1 MEFLIGY
8 VLIAVIL
15 LFMGFSLF
23 QIGVFTLMIVGALI
37 VLIGGFFAVCLALLA
52 FSKRRRGVFVEIDES
67 TRFPVAVYNIDGENV
82 PNMFPCE
89 MVMKKRLYVP
99 EKEITLLYCKPRK
112 RTIDKN
118 ALVTIIVGSSV
129 FIPAAVF
136 SAIMIVSFIKGFSV
150 A

>member
-1 MEFLIGY
+1 MEFLVGY

-52 FSKRRRGVFVEIDES
+52 FSKRRRGVFTEIDENL
-67 TRFPVAVYNIDGENV
+67 RFPVAIYKIDGENV

-112 RTIDKN
+112 SAIDKN
-118 ALVTIIVGSSV
+118 ALITIIVGGAV
-129 FIPAAVF
+129 FIPGAVF

>member
-37 VLIGGFFAVCLALLA
+37 VLIGGFFTVCLALLA

>member
-15 LFMGFSLF
+15 LLMGFSLA
-23 QIGVFTLMIVGALI
+23 QIGFFTLIITGAII
-37 VLIGGFFAVCLALLA
+37 VLIGGFFAVCLVLLA
-52 FSKRRRGVFVEIDES
+52 FSKRRRGVFVEIDEN
-67 TRFPVAVYNIDGENV
+67 TRFPVAVYKIDGENV

-112 RTIDKN
+112 SAIDKN
-118 ALVTIIVGSSV
+118 ALITIIVGSAV

-136 SAIMIVSFIKGFSV
+136 SAIMIISCIKGFS
-150 A
+150 AA

>member
-8 VLIAVIL
+8 VVIAAIL
-15 LFMGFSLF
+15 LFMGFSLVH
-23 QIGVFTLMIVGALI
+23 IGFFTLMIVGALI

-52 FSKRRRGVFVEIDES
+52 FSKRRRGVFVEIDEN
-67 TRFPVAVYNIDGENV
+67 TRFPVAVYKIDGENV

-89 MVMKKRLYVP
+89 MIMKKRLYVP
-99 EKEITLLYCKPRK
+99 EKEITLFYCKPRK
-112 RTIDKN
+112 SAVDKN
-118 ALVTIIVGSSV
+118 ALVTIIVGSAV

-136 SAIMIVSFIKGFSV
+136 SAIMIVSCIKGFFV

>member
-8 VLIAVIL
+8 VLIAAIL
-15 LFMGFSLF
+15 LFMGFSF
-23 QIGVFTLMIVGALI
+23 FHIGVFTLMIVGALI
-37 VLIGGFFAVCLALLA
+37 VLIGGFFAACLALLA
-52 FSKRRRGVFVEIDES
+52 FSKCRRGVFVEIDES
-67 TRFPVAVYNIDGENV
+67 ARFPVAVYNIDGENV

-136 SAIMIVSFIKGFSV
+136 SAIILISSIKGFFS